1 MTDNYGTTIRRLTLA
16 GFVAAVAVLGLAAPA
31 QAHNYYTDST
41 PGENDVLTT
50 LPDEFVVTTNDNL
63 LDLGA
68 GNGGFLLETV
78 GPEGLYYGDGCVTV
92 NGPSVTTTAALG
104 PPGAYTL
111 NWQVVSTDGHTE
123 SGEVPFT
130 WKPAAGYVA
139 PSTGSASPPNCG
151 GSAVAPIATP
161 APDAA
166 REANT
171 DILWIGGAILAVAV
185 AGIATFLLLGRK
197 KGK

>member
-1 MTDNYGTTIRRLTLA
+1 MRSFSATARQVTLA
-16 GFVAAVAVLGLAAPA
+16 GIVAAVAVLGLATPA
-31 QAHNYYTDST
+31 HAHNYYVDST
-41 PGENDVLTT
+41 PSENDVLTN

-78 GPEGLYYGDGCVTV
+78 GPDGLYYGDGCVTV
-92 NGPSVTTTAALG
+92 SGPSVTTTAAVG

-123 SGEVPFT
+123 SGVVPFT
-130 WKPAAGYVA
+130 WQPPADYVA
-139 PSTGSASPPNCG
+139 TSTGSTSPPNCG
-151 GSAVAPIATP
+151 GTAVAQAATP
-161 APDAA
+161 APDASS
-166 REANT
+166 ESNT

-197 KGK
+197 KST